1 MGGSSAPSQAPGY
14 WVPVLA
20 VPYASNVGPM
30 NVGWS
35 QSQEPPPPAGVDT
48 VHYFFNLGVEYYR
61 MSSCGQAVGYPQA
74 LVCAGPDV
82 DQPLAVT
89 WDPSPGVAP
98 LVRSREPHLNG
109 NVASPPAGN
118 TCVKLIS
125 KTAAI
130 NLSFNLCEKYAQTMT
145 DDCLLVQGQTVTV
158 DECTTFDC
166 GTVTKCLGD
175 SQQELS
181 VTDGHCLEHMTD
193 DKNITDDKHIRE
205 DDDVS
210 EGMDERSDGDSGCP
224 SECADLSSIAGPG
237 STEMSQCEAADFSQQ
252 PDSVN
257 TTRARGKRR
266 YYMYGSH
273 KLVKPIKEIPLR
285 FQILLAETNAA
296 KARCE
301 GQPIYMQQQHSQQP
315 MYDCVF
321 YPTKEGTQP
330 QLNANASCF
339 VPSQDSSLDANI
351 SHTYL
356 PECYTLSQ
364 VPSYANTLPPGQSS
378 HVTCL
383 QPATMFAPPPSL
395 PAQSTTTQ
403 SCQAII
409 VYSSNSTSSTY
420 SCPQASNQMHAASV
434 PPAPQYPPQ
443 LTLPPPPVDQTSAHS
458 TPCLSASVSHIS
470 RAVPAHY
477 TQSAVPYSDHFLKTP
492 GTQCQTIAT
501 SKPSVV
507 LSVPPPTHSSAVQH
521 NTAAAHHSVAPT
533 NTRRLSTNS
542 HTYLP
547 LPQPAFPPPSNMHGV
562 SGISAQTAAPLH
574 QGSPNSAC
582 IVGSTQSVP
591 YHGGVSA
598 NQYMY
603 VYQSAPTGPPA
614 TPPHVVYM
622 VGPAFPPTQNYQHP
636 AVLFSPTCPVPVQ

>member
-1 MGGSSAPSQAPGY
+1 MF
-14 WVPVLA
+14 
-20 VPYASNVGPM
+20 ASDFDYN
-30 NVGWS
+30 S
-35 QSQEPPPPAGVDT
+35 EC
-48 VHYFFNLGVEYYR
+48 FFCLQYYR
-61 MSSCGQAVGYPQA
+61 MSSCGQAVGYPPA
-74 LVCAGPDV
+74 LVCAGPDM

-89 WDPSPGVAP
+89 WDSSPGMAP
-98 LVRSREPHLNG
+98 LVRSRDSHLSG
-109 NVASPPAGN
+109 SVASPPAGN
-118 TCVKLIS
+118 ACVKLIS

-130 NLSFNLCEKYAQTMT
+130 NLSFNLSEKYAQTMN
-145 DDCLLVQGQTVTV
+145 DDCLVVQGQTMTV
-158 DECTTFDC
+158 DSAC
-166 GTVTKCLGD
+166 TVTKCLDD
-175 SQQELS
+175 SQPELS
-181 VTDGHCLEHMTD
+181 VTDRHSQEHMTD

-224 SECADLSSIAGPG
+224 SECADLSSLAGPG
-237 STEMSQCEAADFSQQ
+237 STEMSQCEGADFSQQ

-257 TTRARGKRR
+257 NTRARGKRR
-266 YYMYGSH
+266 YYMYGNH

-301 GQPIYMQQQHSQQP
+301 GQPIYMQQQQSQQP
-315 MYDCVF
+315 MYDCVY

-330 QLNANASCF
+330 QLNANATCF
-339 VPSQDSSLDANI
+339 VPSQDSCLDANVC
-351 SHTYL
+351 HTYL
-356 PECYTLSQ
+356 PECYTFSQ
-364 VPSYANTLPPGQSS
+364 VPCYANTLPAGQSS

-395 PAQSTTTQ
+395 PAQTTTTQ

-409 VYSSNSTSSTY
+409 VYSSNSTSSTH
-420 SCPQASNQMHAASV
+420 SSPQASHQMHSV
-434 PPAPQYPPQ
+434 SIPPPPQYPPP
-443 LTLPPPPVDQTSAHS
+443 LTVPPPPIDQTSAHS
-458 TPCLSASVSHIS
+458 TPCLSPAVSHIS
-470 RAVPAHY
+470 RTVPAHY
-477 TQSAVPYSDHFLKTP
+477 PQSAVPYSDHFLKAP
-492 GTQCQTIAT
+492 GAQCQTIAT

-507 LSVPPPTHSSAVQH
+507 LSVPPPNHSSAVQN
-521 NTAAAHHSVAPT
+521 NTAAALHSVAPS

-547 LPQPAFPPPSNMHGV
+547 LSQPAFPPPSNMHGA
-562 SGISAQTAAPLH
+562 SGISAQAPPSPL

-582 IVGSTQSVP
+582 IVGSTQPVP

-622 VGPAFPPTQNYQHP
+622 VGPTFPPTQNYQHP
-636 AVLFSPTCPVPVQ
+636 AVLFPPTCPVPVQ